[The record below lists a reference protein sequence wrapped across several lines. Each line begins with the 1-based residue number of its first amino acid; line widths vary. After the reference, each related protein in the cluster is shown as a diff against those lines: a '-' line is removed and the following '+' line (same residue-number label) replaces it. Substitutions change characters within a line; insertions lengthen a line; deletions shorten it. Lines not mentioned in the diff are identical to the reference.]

1 MNRETK
7 TFTTS
12 SGHVVEFY
20 AYLTGKES
28 RMLENEMLSGMKIEI
43 AEDGKKSTSV
53 AANTLNASQDKAMRM
68 LIQSFDSNKDNAFD
82 AVENLPADEY
92 FEVVKALNPIV
103 EAAINPAFL
112 AKPSTPASA

>member
-1 MNRETK
+1 MNRDTK

-12 SGHVVEFY
+12 KGHVVGFY

-28 RMLENEMLSGMKIEI
+28 KSLENEMLAGMKIEI
-43 AEDGKKSTSV
+43 SEDGKKSTSV
-53 AANTLNASQDKAMRM
+53 AANTLNASQDKAMRI
-68 LIQSFDSNKDNAFD
+68 LIQTFDGKNENAFED
-82 AVENLPADEY
+82 VENLPADEY